1 MSQRRSYPNIP
12 VHIESFVHPHVPS
25 FTGNLRRLY
34 AVCQGK
40 ESVLRSYVE
49 RTPFELRSDLF
60 FIEVADYSNRVYP
73 PASETWP
80 FQDCG
85 IIVPIRYR
93 DIDAG
98 YYLFEYENQDYAI
111 FAGREL
117 WGYPKTF
124 GDVTLE
130 ERPER
135 IIGSVTKAGHE
146 IVRLTGDR
154 AKPLARGPELKLG
167 PILNIHTVP
176 RADGPGIFSQR
187 IILRDASPGLTPIS
201 EEFFEASLTL
211 RSVRLNQLE
220 ELGPLRVLGGG
231 FQTADYT
238 MEGDWGWGHVLETL
252 V

>member
-1 MSQRRSYPNIP
+1 MSRAKSYPNIP
-12 VHIESFVHPHVPS
+12 VHIETFVHPHVPS
-25 FTGNLRRLY
+25 FTGSLRRLY

-40 ESVLRSYVE
+40 ESVLRSYIE
-49 RTPFELRSDLF
+49 RTPFELRDDHFL
-60 FIEVADYSNRVYP
+60 IEIADYSNRVYP
-73 PASETWP
+73 PAAENWP

-93 DIDAG
+93 DIEGG

-124 GDVTLE
+124 GDVTLQNK
-130 ERPER
+130 PER
-135 IIGSVTKAGHE
+135 IIGNVTKAGRE
-146 IVRLTGDR
+146 IVNLIGDR
-154 AKPLARGPELKLG
+154 AKPLARGPEATFG

-187 IILRDASPGLTPIS
+187 IILRDTAAGFKLIS

-220 ELGPLRVLGGG
+220 ELGPLQVLGGG

-238 MEGDWGWGHVLETL
+238 MEGDWGWGRVLETL